1 MACGPSVPHRPSV
14 GFPAAAGNELWLFGY
29 VRLELRTLLHDAFLL
44 VEALRIAAAKG
55 AVRVCTVYVYFG
67 WFAGRLRRHFNVM
80 S

>member
-1 MACGPSVPHRPSV
+1 MACGLSVPHRPSV

-55 AVRVCTVYVYFG
+55 AVRVCTVCVYFG
-67 WFAGRLRRHFNVM
+67 MLAARHRRHFDVV
-80 S
+80 